1 MKLLVVASSL
11 DLRVPLGSTPSWWQ
25 LLKALSEQGVELIVA
40 PYQGQAIESPWW
52 LAAEN
57 PCRREG
63 DAVAWL
69 KRATRRGRP
78 SRRAKAASAE
88 SLSDRAQRA
97 LANAVTR
104 PRWQRHLA
112 NLLEQ
117 HRDTDAVLFL
127 TVPPSHFIGVP
138 SYLLSRFGVP
148 TVFYDGDAPA
158 SLPSFAGFQT
168 GFRIYEGVDLGEY
181 AGVISSSL
189 GAVKELEQ
197 MGARNV
203 QVLYYAADPV
213 LFAPLHI
220 QQDLDVFFYG
230 HGAEYREAW
239 IEAMLAQPSR
249 TMPEAHFAIRGAGL
263 GDAGRAKRLPYL
275 SFSKLREYCCR
286 SRINLLITRQAHAS
300 VYASSN
306 ARPFELAALGCAMVS
321 NPYLG
326 IEEWF
331 EPGREILV
339 VGSAQEAI
347 DTYRWLLRDDA
358 ARGELG
364 RRARERLL
372 AEHTYAHRAQQLL
385 KIVAPA
391 RACA

>member
-1 MKLLVVASSL
+1 L
-11 DLRVPLGSTPSWWQ
+11 
-25 LLKALSEQGVELIVA
+25 
-40 PYQGQAIESPWW
+40 
-52 LAAEN
+52 
-57 PCRREG
+57 
-63 DAVAWL
+63 L
-69 KRATRRGRP
+69 KRATRDTRAA
-78 SRRAKAASAE
+78 RRARPAHAE
-88 SLSDRAQRA
+88 TLTDRVQRA
-97 LANAVTR
+97 LANGVTK

-112 NLLEQ
+112 NLLDQ

-127 TVPPSHFIGVP
+127 TVPPSHFVGVP

-148 TVFYDGDAPA
+148 TYFYDGDAPA

-189 GAVKELEQ
+189 GAVDELQ
-197 MGARNV
+197 KMGARDV
-203 QVLYYAADPV
+203 QVVHYAADPA
-213 LFAPLHI
+213 LFAPL
-220 QQDLDVFFYG
+220 QLEQDLDVFFYG

-239 IEAMLAQPSR
+239 VEAMLTKPSSAL
-249 TMPEAHFAIRGAGL
+249 PEAVFAVRGSGL
-263 GDAGRAKRLPYL
+263 GDVGRAKFLPYL

-326 IEEWF
+326 VEQWF
-331 EPGREILV
+331 EPGHEILI

-347 DTYRWLLRDDA
+347 ETYRRLLRDQGT
-358 ARGELG
+358 RRELG
-364 RRARERLL
+364 LRARRRLL
-372 AEHTYAHRAQQLL
+372 AQHTYLHRADEL
-385 KIVAPA
+385 VAFLSGQPTRRPSSYTTEDDAGRRLCGKGGTDA
-391 RACA
+391 RGD